1 MTNNHKL
8 YSQEKKISPILFK
21 LFLKL
26 VFVRK
31 KKKLFSLLNLK
42 PIFEF
47 NVVYHMG
54 LSVCCRWVAG
64 STSTCAIGSYHHY
77 RGATALYDK

>member
-26 VFVRK
+26 VFVREK
-31 KKKLFSLLNLK
+31 TNKIIVFPNKS
-42 PIFEF
+42 
-47 NVVYHMG
+47 
-54 LSVCCRWVAG
+54 
-64 STSTCAIGSYHHY
+64 
-77 RGATALYDK
+77 